1 MPDFREPKDDRNPQT
16 YQFGDF
22 TLDLAEGRL
31 SRAGADVALRAKAFE
46 LLCVLIRG
54 RGRLFS
60 KDELI
65 DTLWPDVIASEDS
78 LVQLVS
84 AIRSALGPGASD
96 VIVTV
101 PKRGY
106 RFAAPVVAVAPED
119 QQLPDI
125 HYAVSGDIRIAYQV
139 LGDGPIDLVYV
150 PGWVSHLEYGWESP
164 RVASF
169 YKRLASFSRLILFD
183 KRGTGLSDRAA
194 GLPDIEQRMD
204 DVRAV
209 MDAVGSKKAAL
220 LSMSEGG
227 GMSIAFAAKYPE
239 RVSALMLVGAFA
251 KRIWSPDY
259 PWAPTPEARQV
270 FFDDI
275 ENHWGG
281 PIGIEQIAPSLANDP
296 VFRSW
301 WGVYQRRSA
310 SPSAALALAK
320 MNTNIDVR
328 HFLPAVKAPTLVFH
342 RQQDRDALVE
352 EGRYLAEHIPNAKL
366 LELPGDDHL
375 IYAGDQDDILN
386 PVQDFVSNLSRP

>member
-1 MPDFREPKDDRNPQT
+1 MTDVQNPET

-31 SRAGADVALRAKAFE
+31 SRAGADIALRAKAFE

-84 AIRSALGPGASD
+84 AIRSALGHGASD

-106 RFAAPVVAVAPED
+106 RFAAPVVAVAADE

-150 PGWVSHLEYGWESP
+150 PGWVSHLEYGWEAP

-169 YKRLASFSRLILFD
+169 YKRLAAFSRLILFD

-220 LSMSEGG
+220 LCMSEGG

-239 RVSALMLVGAFA
+239 RVTALMLVGAFA

-275 ENHWGG
+275 ETQWGG
-281 PIGIEQIAPSLANDP
+281 PIGIETIAPSLANDP
-296 VFRSW
+296 AFRAW

-310 SPSAALALAK
+310 SPSAALALAR
-320 MNTNIDVR
+320 MNTSIDVR
-328 HFLPAVKAPTLVFH
+328 HLLPQIRTPTLVIH
-342 RQQDRDALVE
+342 RQADRDALIE
-352 EGRYLAEHIPNAKL
+352 EGRYLAQHIPAARL
-366 LELPGDDHL
+366 LELPGNDHL
-375 IYAGDQDDILN
+375 IYAGDQDDILT
-386 PVQDFVSNLSRP
+386 PVQDFVNAIPRE

>member
-1 MPDFREPKDDRNPQT
+1 MRNPET
-16 YQFGDF
+16 YQFGEF

-31 SRAGADVALRAKAFE
+31 SRAGADIALRAKAFE

-60 KDELI
+60 KDELF
-65 DTLWPDVIASEDS
+65 DTLWPDVIVSEDS
-78 LVQLVS
+78 LTQLVS
-84 AIRSALGPGASD
+84 AVRSALGPGASD

-106 RFAAPVVAVAPED
+106 RFAAPVVTVTPDNQE
-119 QQLPDI
+119 LPDV

-139 LGDGPIDLVYV
+139 MGDGPIDLVYV

-169 YKRLASFSRLILFD
+169 YKRLASFSRLIMFD

-209 MDAVGSKKAAL
+209 MDAVGSKQAAL
-220 LSMSEGG
+220 LCMSEGG

-239 RVSALMLVGAFA
+239 RVSALILVGAFA
-251 KRIWSPDY
+251 KRVWSTDY

-296 VFRSW
+296 AFRAW
-301 WGVYQRRSA
+301 WGTYQRRSA

-320 MNTNIDVR
+320 MNTSIDVR
-328 HFLPAVKAPTLVFH
+328 HFLPAVAAPTLVIH
-342 RQQDRDALVE
+342 RQEDRDALIE
-352 EGRYLAEHIPNAKL
+352 EGRYLAHTIPNAQL

-375 IYAGDQDDILN
+375 IYAGDQDDILT
-386 PVQDFVSNLSRP
+386 PVQDFLTRLPR

>member
-1 MPDFREPKDDRNPQT
+1 MPDVKKPET

-31 SRAGADVALRAKAFE
+31 SRAGADIALRAKAFE

-78 LVQLVS
+78 LAQLVS
-84 AIRSALGPGASD
+84 AVRAALGPGASD

-106 RFAAPVVAVAPED
+106 RFAAPVVTITPED
-119 QQLPDI
+119 APLPDI
-125 HYAVSGDIRIAYQV
+125 HYAISGDIRIAYQV

-169 YKRLASFSRLILFD
+169 YKRLAAFSRLILFD

-220 LSMSEGG
+220 LCMSEGG
-227 GMSIAFAAKYPE
+227 CMSIAFAARYPE

-251 KRIWSPDY
+251 KRVWSEDY
-259 PWAPTPEARQV
+259 PWAPTPAARQV

-275 ENHWGG
+275 ENEWGG

-296 VFRSW
+296 AFRAW
-301 WGVYQRRSA
+301 WGTYQRRSA
-310 SPSAALALAK
+310 TPSAALALAR
-320 MNTNIDVR
+320 MNTAIDVR
-328 HFLPAVKAPTLVFH
+328 HLLPQIRTPTLIIH
-342 RQQDRDALVE
+342 RQDDRDALIE
-352 EGRYLAEHIPNAKL
+352 EGRYLARHIPGSRL
-366 LELPGDDHL
+366 LELPGNDHL
-375 IYAGDQDDILN
+375 IYAGDQDDILA
-386 PVQDFVSNLSRP
+386 PVQDFVSAIPR